1 MSRDLSPEVKAVI
14 KSTVPALSEHGPAIT
29 AAMYELLF
37 RDPQIAA
44 LFNQANQKSGAQLH
58 ALAGAIIA
66 YAKHIDDLGALGP
79 AVERIAQKHVGY
91 AIEPEHYPHVAT
103 ALLGAIRQVLGEAAT
118 PEILDAWGQAYWFL
132 ARILQGR
139 EAQIRDDL
147 SAQPGGWNGWRRF
160 VIAERRQESQTIMSF
175 TLRPE
180 DGGPVLAHKPGQY
193 LTLRL
198 DEAGLPTVKR
208 NYSIS
213 CGPNNDHYRI
223 SVKREPG
230 GEASGFLHDHA
241 LPGTVLECTVP
252 AGDFHLAETPS
263 RPVLL
268 LSGGVGLTPMVSML
282 ENIAEHH
289 PDLPVW
295 YVHGTAGPSTH
306 ALDSHVRGL
315 ARRHGK
321 TSVATFYEQPDH
333 GSDDAHHGLITLD
346 WLKQNTPLDRADI
359 YLCGPRPFL
368 RKFVSEL
375 AANGV
380 PSDRIHYEF
389 FGPNDEAL
397 AA

>member
-1 MSRDLSPEVKAVI
+1 MTQDLSPQVKATI
-14 KSTVPALSEHGPAIT
+14 KATVPALSEHGPAIT

-79 AVERIAQKHVGY
+79 AVERIAQKHIGY
-91 AIEPEHYPHVAT
+91 AILPEHYPHVAT
-103 ALLGAIRQVLGEAAT
+103 ALLAAIQKVLGEAAT
-118 PEILDAWGQAYWFL
+118 PEVMDAWGQAYWFL
-132 ARILQGR
+132 ADILKGR
-139 EAQIRDDL
+139 EAEIRDDL
-147 SAQPGGWNGWRRF
+147 SAKTGSWTGWRRF
-160 VIAERRQESQTIMSF
+160 VITERRQESQTIMSF

-180 DGGPVLAHKPGQY
+180 DGRPVLTHKPGQY
-193 LTLRL
+193 LTLNF
-198 DEAGLPTVKR
+198 EAAGLPTVKR

-213 CGPNNDHYRI
+213 CGPNSDYYRI

-230 GEASGFLHDHA
+230 GEASGFLHDRA
-241 LPGTVLECTVP
+241 LPGTVVECTVP
-252 AGDFHLAETPS
+252 AGDFHLAEIPS
-263 RPVLL
+263 RPVVL

-282 ENIAEHH
+282 ENITNRH

-295 YVHGTAGPSTH
+295 YIHGTASRATH

-321 TSVATFYEQPDH
+321 TSVATFYEQPD
-333 GSDDAHHGLITLD
+333 GSGEAHEGRITLD
-346 WLKQNTPLDRADI
+346 WLKQNTPLEHADI

-368 RKFVSEL
+368 RKFVTEL
-375 AANGV
+375 ADEGV
-380 PSDRIHYEF
+380 PADRIHYEF